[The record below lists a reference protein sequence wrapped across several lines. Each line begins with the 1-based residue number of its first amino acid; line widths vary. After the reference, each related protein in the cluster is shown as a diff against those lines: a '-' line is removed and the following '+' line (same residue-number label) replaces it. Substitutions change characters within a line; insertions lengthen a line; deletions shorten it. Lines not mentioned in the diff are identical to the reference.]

1 MTKVSF
7 LALTGCYFSGI
18 NYLIDAFSIVEQWHQ
33 YKTGDY
39 DIRLFE
45 MEIVT
50 EDGKPVSANGG
61 IKIEPQGR
69 LNDLEDTDMLLIPGI
84 QNLTSPFIKNQE
96 NVMECL
102 VGMHSQGML
111 VGAGCTG
118 VFLLAQSGLLDGK
131 AATTNWRFAKA
142 FARQFPK
149 VDLRIDQI
157 LTEEDNL
164 VCTGATSSALNLV
177 LYVLR
182 RYCSE
187 EIALQGAKMLL
198 IDPGRESQ
206 SPYMNLSHSP
216 EHGDD
221 EIAKAQQWMKA
232 NYANNVSIDE
242 IAEFVNLS
250 SRHFK
255 RRFKKATGDSP
266 LHYLQ
271 TIRIEAGKK
280 RLEMTKDTVNEITY
294 QIGYEDS
301 STFRRLFKK
310 QVGLTPKEYR
320 DKFLVS

>member
-18 NYLIDAFSIVEQWHQ
+18 NYLIDAFSIVDQWHQ
-33 YKTGDY
+33 YKTGNY
-39 DIRLFE
+39 DSQLFKT
-45 MEIVT
+45 EIVT
-50 EDGKPVSANGG
+50 EDGKPVVANGG
-61 IKIEPQGR
+61 IKIEPQSK
-69 LNDLEDTDMLLIPGI
+69 LSSIDETDMLLIPGI
-84 QNLTSPFIKNQE
+84 QNLSSPFIKNQD
-96 NVMECL
+96 NVIECL
-102 VGMHSQGML
+102 TGMYSRGML
-111 VGAGCTG
+111 IGAGCTG
-118 VFLLAQSGLLDGK
+118 VFLLAQSGLLDGRK
-131 AATTNWRFAKA
+131 ATTNWRFSKA

-149 VDLRIDQI
+149 VDLRIDQV
-157 LTEEDNL
+157 LTEDGNL

-177 LYVLR
+177 LYILR

-187 EIALQGAKMLL
+187 ELAQQGAKMLL

-206 SPYMNLSHSP
+206 SPYINLSHST

-232 NYANNVSIDE
+232 NYANNITIDE

-255 RRFKKATGDSP
+255 RRFKQATGDSP

-280 RLEMTKDTVNEITY
+280 RLETTKDTVNEITY